1 MAKQVSQFQLLGVDL
16 EVIVLYVYPASI
28 SLNLDTVEAV

>member
-1 MAKQVSQFQLLGVDL
+1 MTKQVGQFRLLEVDL

-28 SLNLDTVEAV
+28 SLKLDTVEAV